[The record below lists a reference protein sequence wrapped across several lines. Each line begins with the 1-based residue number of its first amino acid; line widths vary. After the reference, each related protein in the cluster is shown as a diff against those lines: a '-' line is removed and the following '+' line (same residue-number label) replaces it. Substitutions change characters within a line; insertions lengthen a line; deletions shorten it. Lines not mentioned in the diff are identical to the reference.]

1 MSDEMFMYAN
11 IAIYAL
17 GMISLA
23 YSRSIR
29 SNVSEEESDEENDT
43 LKEETV
49 KEESDVEL
57 EIAKYKDFQ
66 SRIDKHKQNIEKE
79 NAEMDHLVFLSSIAL
94 ASIAGGITMGNLSA
108 KESNKARR
116 DMDEFIKVQKDREFY
131 QSMVDV
137 MELSK
142 KQQDELQKKEQ
153 SEKKEYDTDTYSYE
167 RPRARVKNN
176 PITNVLVYN
185 LIQEFRQY
193 PLTAV
198 ERSLYAAE
206 VDNIK
211 EGSRTID
218 QSIIIDNI
226 RKKYSTERED
236 DRSNEDMAMM
246 NDNSPGK
253 RPIPTRPSGN
263 KALDN
268 LLAEFNEYPLN
279 DVEKSLCVAEFNKIL
294 GGSGSIED
302 SSIINHLK
310 VKYATKKKEE
320 PAMSLYPLPK
330 TEELTLKE
338 KLKQHDTYNGYYP
351 NIKKV
356 DLTQPIKFK
365 KISLVINRYL
375 TIPISEVAKDCL
387 IGGDQYYLECLLAVY
402 RMEKDNKYKIPS
414 YINVKNLRFFYEES
428 RILCVDEDDLDTRVV
443 KVKVQGSTISL
454 PSSST
459 RRDIIE
465 SISLLYPYVDLRKAY
480 YDSDAHLYDF
490 DSKNLILKS
499 KKKLSDDELNK
510 ALLQEEFS
518 TTFKH
523 IYGDVI
529 EVVSESVQVVS
540 SSKFADNIKADI
552 IDASSFFPDEHEYP
566 LRFPGSKEKE
576 KEVVAREWFLGI
588 EETEAELK
596 ARYKKQENSIAGWDD
611 F

>member
-1 MSDEMFMYAN
+1 MSDEVFMYLHMTLFMIGN
-11 IAIYAL
+11 VYLIY
-17 GMISLA
+17 SK
-23 YSRSIR
+23 SIR
-29 SNVSEEESDEENDT
+29 GDSIAEALNEKDKLEAEYESEVAKHKAWEKRIEE
-43 LKEETV
+43 L
-49 KEESDVEL
+49 
-57 EIAKYKDFQ
+57 
-66 SRIDKHKQNIEKE
+66 KQNIEKE
-79 NAEMDHLVFLSSIAL
+79 NAEMEHLLFLSSVAL

-108 KESNKARR
+108 KESNKSRH
-116 DMDEFIKVQKDREFY
+116 DMDEFIKLQKERELHRC
-131 QSMVDV
+131 MLDV
-137 MELSK
+137 MEINK

-211 EGSRTID
+211 EGSRTIG

-246 NDNSPGK
+246 NYNNPGK
-253 RPIPTRPSGN
+253 RPTSY
-263 KALDN
+263 D
-268 LLAEFNEYPLN
+268 
-279 DVEKSLCVAEFNKIL
+279 
-294 GGSGSIED
+294 
-302 SSIINHLK
+302 
-310 VKYATKKKEE
+310 KKEE
-320 PAMSLYPLPK
+320 EPSMSLYPLPK

-375 TIPISEVAKDCL
+375 TIPISEATKDSL
-387 IGGDQYYLECLLAVY
+387 MGGDQFHLECLLAVY
-402 RMEKDNKYKIPS
+402 RIEKGNKYNIPNH
-414 YINVKNLRFFYEES
+414 IDVNNLRFFYEES
-428 RILCVDEDDLDTRVV
+428 RILCVDEDDLNTRVV

-454 PSSST
+454 PSAST
-459 RRDIIE
+459 RRDIME
-465 SISLLYPYVDLRKAY
+465 SISILYPYVDLTKAY

-490 DSKNLILKS
+490 DSKNLILES
-499 KKKLSDDELNK
+499 KKKLSGKELNN
-510 ALLQEEFS
+510 A
-518 TTFKH
+518 FKH
-523 IYGDVI
+523 IYGDAV
-529 EVVSESVQVVS
+529 EAVSESVQVVS
-540 SSKFADNIKADI
+540 SSKFADNIKADVI
-552 IDASSFFPDEHEYP
+552 NANAFVAHKYP
-566 LRFPGSKEKE
+566 LRFPNGEDNKKFEWP
-576 KEVVAREWFLGI
+576 KEVFAREWFFGI
-588 EETEAELK
+588 EETEDETK
-596 ARYKKQENSIAGWDD
+596 ARYKIQEKNMVGWDD